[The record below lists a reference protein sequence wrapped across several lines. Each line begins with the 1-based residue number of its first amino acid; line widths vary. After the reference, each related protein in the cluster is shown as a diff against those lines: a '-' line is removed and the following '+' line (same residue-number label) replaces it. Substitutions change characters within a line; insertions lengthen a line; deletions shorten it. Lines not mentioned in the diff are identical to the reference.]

1 MQSLFISEHE
11 LSLFKKYSNS
21 QPLVRFYWALLNR
34 VQKNVA
40 HPGLLDQNSS
50 QTWWHVA
57 SELLTDAAMVY
68 VIKPETATGIWLRDV
83 TLSIIR
89 RPKSDWVGP
98 AFRDHAKN
106 PPVGHLETAHLSWA
120 TAIVLD
126 LAESIF
132 TEIEQAEITAVLRER
147 AIPFC
152 LRWVDQC
159 THLNNWR
166 CVMTAGYAV
175 PAAVLND
182 KTLLERAAR
191 DYQINC
197 QAFQPDGSYA
207 ESLQYANYA
216 ALTLMFTYEAL
227 VRRDSA
233 WADQLNIDAYAP
245 LVKWAAY
252 SHFYN
257 KPLSGWGAMPRPRAA
272 NFNDSAAT
280 FRPSADLLLHISAR
294 SKERDPKTAGI
305 ARWLFDTLYI
315 PYVSQ
320 SPCDMTSFGFY
331 NTFGFLTPVLLPQ
344 AAAAISPQNADL
356 PRTGAFSCGDM
367 FTRDT
372 WDGRTILAVH
382 TSGDAQCASAHQHRD
397 LNSFILVHNQ
407 ERMLVDPGHSCYRGL
422 IHATEIG
429 TQTHNTCTFRVKL
442 PDGSS
447 RQLEQMI
454 PGSRTI
460 YQQKP
465 LEPVPRPG
473 KKLLCEAIDDISV
486 IAADAATSYGAPVE
500 QFSRFWISIGAHILF
515 IVDFINASEPVCTTW
530 HWLLNNRDGNLD
542 LKLLGG
548 RIVARRGDAGMK
560 LFHFAG
566 GNLQG
571 PQYAFVHDCY
581 HPLPA
586 QNGEGRQGSG
596 ILLQWEESKYA
607 SQRSSVHA
615 IALDDYG
622 MISGWHLKKE
632 NGAFYIENPA
642 HDRLWQLSINEETQM
657 MTLHERHSKKTYQII
672 KSADHTWQ
680 LRNNAGKIG
689 S

>member
-1 MQSLFISEHE
+1 LT
-11 LSLFKKYSNS
+11 LFKKYSNCS
-21 QPLVRFYWALLNR
+21 PASRFYWALFNR
-34 VQKNVA
+34 VQKKVA

-57 SELLTDAAMVY
+57 SESLTDAAMAY
-68 VIKPETATGIWLRDV
+68 VIKPEPATGIWLRDV

-89 RPKSDWVGP
+89 RHENDWIGP
-98 AFRDHAKN
+98 AFRSHAAH
-106 PPVGHLETAHLSWA
+106 PPIGHLETAHLSWA
-120 TAIVLD
+120 IAIVLD
-126 LAESIF
+126 LARNIF
-132 TEIEQAEITAVLRER
+132 TETEQAEITSVLRQR
-147 AIPFC
+147 AIPLC
-152 LRWVDQC
+152 LNWVDQC
-159 THLNNWR
+159 AHMNNWR

-197 QAFQPDGSYA
+197 HAFQPDGSYA

-216 ALTLMFTYEAL
+216 ASALMLTYEVL

-233 WADQLNIDAYAP
+233 WADQLSIDAYAP
-245 LVKWAAY
+245 MVKWAAY

-257 KPLSGWGAMPRPRAA
+257 KPLSGWGALPRPRAA
-272 NFNDSAAT
+272 NFNDSAAI

-294 SKERDPKTAGI
+294 SKERNPKLAGI

-320 SPCDMTSFGFY
+320 SPSDMTSFGFY
-331 NTFGFLTPVLLPQ
+331 NTFGFLTPVFLPQ
-344 AAAAISPQNADL
+344 AAAAISPQDADF
-356 PRTGAFSCGDM
+356 PRTGVFSCGDM
-367 FTRDT
+367 FTRDA
-372 WDGRTILAVH
+372 WNGRTILAVH
-382 TSGDAQCASAHQHRD
+382 APGDVLYASAHQHRD

-422 IHATEIG
+422 IHTAETG
-429 TQTHNTCTFRVKL
+429 THTHNTCTFRVKL
-442 PDGSS
+442 PECSS
-447 RQLEQMI
+447 RQIEQRL
-454 PGSRTI
+454 PGLRSVH
-460 YQQKP
+460 QQTP
-465 LEPVPRPG
+465 LEPVPSQGTR
-473 KKLLCEAIDDISV
+473 LLCEAIDDISV
-486 IAADAATSYGAPVE
+486 IAADVARSYGAPIE
-500 QFSRFWISIGAHILF
+500 QFSRFWISIGAHVLF
-515 IVDFINASEPVCTTW
+515 IVDFISASEPICTTW

-542 LKLLGG
+542 LKLLGD

-566 GNLQG
+566 GNMQG
-571 PQYAFVHDCY
+571 PQYSFVHDCY

-596 ILLQWEESKYA
+596 ILLQWEELKYV
-607 SQRSSVHA
+607 SQRTSVHA

-622 MISGWHLKKE
+622 LIGGWHLKRE
-632 NGAFYIENPA
+632 NGVFYVENPT
-642 HDRLWQLSINEETQM
+642 HDCLWQLSINEETQA
-657 MTLHERHSKKTYQII
+657 MTLHEVHSKRTCQIL

-680 LRNNAGKIG
+680 LLNL
-689 S
+689 